1 MLDLTKRD
9 ASDIGL
15 MLALLSF
22 TPIHTRSNKVE
33 DPRKAWKETLSDR
46 MKGISMMEFA
56 RAMKDKTK
64 DTMNTM
70 SMIEFLVFVG
80 YQYGLLVEGVIDHR
94 IHDASF
100 ASADDIR
107 FNPGKYSGGCFS
119 ITYSRRGV
127 AFTWA
132 TNEEEGLALEY
143 LAPVN
148 MATLEE
154 IEECVANPS
163 SEYNREE

>member
-1 MLDLTKRD
+1 
-9 ASDIGL
+9 
-15 MLALLSF
+15 
-22 TPIHTRSNKVE
+22 
-33 DPRKAWKETLSDR
+33 
-46 MKGISMMEFA
+46 MKGISMMEFT

-94 IHDASF
+94 ITDASF
-100 ASADDIR
+100 AAADDIR
-107 FNPGKYSGGCFS
+107 FNPGKYSDGCFS
-119 ITYSRRGV
+119 VTY
-127 AFTWA
+127 
-132 TNEEEGLALEY
+132 NEEKGFGLEY

>member
-1 MLDLTKRD
+1 VK
-9 ASDIGL
+9 
-15 MLALLSF
+15 
-22 TPIHTRSNKVE
+22 
-33 DPRKAWKETLSDR
+33 DR

-80 YQYGLLVEGVIDHR
+80 YQYGLLVEGVIDDR
-94 IHDASF
+94 ICDASF
-100 ASADDIR
+100 AAADDIR
-107 FNPGKYSGGCFS
+107 FNPWKYSDGCFS
-119 ITYSRRGV
+119 VTY
-127 AFTWA
+127 
-132 TNEEEGLALEY
+132 NEEEGFGLEY

-154 IEECVANPS
+154 IEEWK
-163 SEYNREE
+163 E